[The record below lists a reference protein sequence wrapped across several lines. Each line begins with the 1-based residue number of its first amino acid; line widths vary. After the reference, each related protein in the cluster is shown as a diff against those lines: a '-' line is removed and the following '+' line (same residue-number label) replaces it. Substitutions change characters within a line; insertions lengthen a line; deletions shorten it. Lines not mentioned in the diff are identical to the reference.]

1 MKKLIVIA
9 LSAAC
14 AAPVMAQQH
23 KGSGIPGF
31 DALDRNGDGL
41 VSREELAGE
50 KELAKRFARFDA
62 NKDAR
67 WDVNEYLKAHQD
79 NDGRILSDTAVT
91 AKVKATL
98 LAEKGI
104 PSTAIS
110 VETYEGRVLLSGFVD
125 TAAVKA
131 KAGQVTAGVSGV
143 KQVQNNLVVK

>member
-14 AAPVMAQQH
+14 AVPAVAQQQ
-23 KGSGIPGF
+23 KGSGNAGF

-50 KELAKRFARFDA
+50 RELAKRFGRFDT

-91 AKVKATL
+91 TKVKATL

-125 TAAVKA
+125 SDGVKA

>member
-14 AAPVMAQQH
+14 ATPVMAQQQ
-23 KGSGIPGF
+23 KGSGNAGF

-50 KELAKRFARFDA
+50 KELAKRFSRFDV

-67 WDVNEYLKAHQD
+67 WDVNEFLKAHQD

-91 AKVKATL
+91 TKVKATL

-104 PSTAIS
+104 PSTAIL

-125 TAAVKA
+125 TEGVKA
-131 KAGQVTAGVSGV
+131 KAGKVISGISGV
-143 KQVQNNLVVK
+143 KQLQNNLVVK

>member
-1 MKKLIVIA
+1 MRKLIVIA

-14 AAPVMAQQH
+14 AAPALAQQQ
-23 KGSGIPGF
+23 KGSGNASF
-31 DALDRNGDGL
+31 DALDRNGDGM

-50 KELAKRFARFDA
+50 KELAKRFGRFDA
-62 NKDAR
+62 NKDGR

-91 AKVKATL
+91 TKVKATL
-98 LAEKGI
+98 LAEKGV

-125 TAAVKA
+125 SEGVKA
-131 KAGQVTAGVSGV
+131 KAGQVAAGINGV

>member
-1 MKKLIVIA
+1 MKAVIVIA

-14 AAPVMAQQH
+14 ATPVMAQQA
-23 KGSGIPGF
+23 KGSGNASF
-31 DALDRNGDGL
+31 DALDRNGDGS
-41 VSREELAGE
+41 VSRDELAGE
-50 KELAKRFARFDA
+50 RELAKRFARFDA

-67 WDVNEYLKAHQD
+67 WDVDEYLKASQD

-91 AKVKATL
+91 TKVKAML
-98 LAEKGI
+98 LAEKGV

-125 TAAVKA
+125 SAGVKA
-131 KAGQVTAGVSGV
+131 KAGKVASGVSGV

>member
-1 MKKLIVIA
+1 MRKLIVIA

-14 AAPVMAQQH
+14 AAPVMAQQY
-23 KGSGIPGF
+23 KGSGNAGF

-50 KELAKRFARFDA
+50 KELAKRFSRFDA
-62 NKDAR
+62 DKDAR

-125 TAAVKA
+125 SEGVRS
-131 KAGQVTAGVSGV
+131 KAGQVAAGIAGV
-143 KQVQNNLVVK
+143 KRVQNNLVVK